1 MGIIQ
6 KYMIAAKKH
15 CATGAILIAS
25 NKDGPIEGEKRGKN
39 VLIEFDRDGRRK
51 T

>member
-1 MGIIQ
+1 MNDSEIHDSS
-6 KYMIAAKKH
+6 KEALCK
-15 CATGAILIAS
+15 GAIFIAS